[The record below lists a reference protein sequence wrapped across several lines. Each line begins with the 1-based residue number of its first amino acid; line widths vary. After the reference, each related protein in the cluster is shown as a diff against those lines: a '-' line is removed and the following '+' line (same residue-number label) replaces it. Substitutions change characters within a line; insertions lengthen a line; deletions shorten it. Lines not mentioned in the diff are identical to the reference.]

1 MGEIIV
7 SKTTVL
13 EPSGDSKP
21 LDMHRVATLFINWN
35 KEMGTMLIGYA
46 RASLEKQAIERQL
59 DELTVAGARQ
69 IYQEKITGT
78 KRNRPELNR
87 LLAGLR
93 EGGTVLVVELS
104 RVSRSTKDL
113 LEIVDIIRSKGA
125 HFRSLNESWLDTTTS
140 QGQLIFTI
148 FAGLCQFE
156 RDLTAERT
164 KSGLKAAAARG
175 RKGGR
180 PATKPEQVAA
190 VEALRRAGRKI
201 DEIAAETGVGRSTV
215 SRIIAAMKARE
226 SGS

>member
-1 MGEIIV
+1 
-7 SKTTVL
+7 
-13 EPSGDSKP
+13 
-21 LDMHRVATLFINWN
+21 
-35 KEMGTMLIGYA
+35 MLKGYA
-46 RASLEKQAIERQL
+46 RASLEKQAIDRQL
-59 DELTVAGARQ
+59 DELAAAGVSPGHL
-69 IYQEKITGT
+69 YQEKITGT
-78 KRNRPELNR
+78 KRDRPELNR
-87 LLAGLR
+87 LLAALQAGD
-93 EGGTVLVVELS
+93 TVITVELS

-113 LEIVDIIRSKGA
+113 LEIVDLIHRKGA
-125 HFRSLNESWLDTTTS
+125 HFRSLNETWLDTTTP

-190 VEALRRAGRKI
+190 VEALRQAGTKI
-201 DEIAAETGVGRSTV
+201 DDIAAQTGVGRSTV

-226 SGS
+226 AGADS